1 MHFFDELFRF
11 GVLFLLAFFNLC
23 LLLNFI
29 DLFLF
34 LLDSFN
40 VIVDVLGV
48 MKLISPEISA
58 E

>member
-11 GVLFLLAFFNLC
+11 SVLFLLAFFNLC

-29 DLFLF
+29 DLLLF

-40 VIVDVLGV
+40 VIVNVLGV